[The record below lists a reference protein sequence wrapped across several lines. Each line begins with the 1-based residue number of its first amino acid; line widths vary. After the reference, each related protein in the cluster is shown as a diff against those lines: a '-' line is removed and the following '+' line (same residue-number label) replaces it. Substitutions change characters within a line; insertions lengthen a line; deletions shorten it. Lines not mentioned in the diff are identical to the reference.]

1 MITEQH
7 RTDANELTSIASSM
21 NFADFVDFVKTKCS
35 WWDETNGEFIDFSFK
50 SLCGSIIVEQQIL
63 IGSFDCFNE
72 QDERVDS
79 IITKDIYF
87 S

>member
-7 RTDANELTSIASSM
+7 RTDANELISIASSM

-35 WWDETNGEFIDFSFK
+35 WWGVDGEFIDFSFK
-50 SLCGSIIVEQQIL
+50 SLCGSIVVEQQAL
-63 IGSFDCFNE
+63 VGSFDCFNE

>member
-21 NFADFVDFVKTKCS
+21 NFNDFVDFVKTKCS
-35 WWDETNGEFIDFSFK
+35 WWDIDGEFIDFSFK
-50 SLCGSIIVEQQIL
+50 SLCGSIIVKQQTL
-63 IGSFDCFNE
+63 IGTFDCFNE

-79 IITKDIYF
+79 IITKDIYL

>member
-7 RTDANELTSIASSM
+7 RIDANELTSIASSM
-21 NFADFVDFVKTKCS
+21 NFNDFVDFVKTKCN
-35 WWDETNGEFIDFSFK
+35 WWDINGEFIDFEFK
-50 SLCGSIIVEQQIL
+50 SLCGSIIIEQQVL

>member
-1 MITEQH
+1 MITQQH

-21 NFADFVDFVKTKCS
+21 NFADFVDFIKTKCS
-35 WWDETNGEFIDFSFK
+35 WWDVNGEFIDFSFK
-50 SLCGSIIVEQQIL
+50 SLCGSIIIEQQTL

>member
-7 RTDANELTSIASSM
+7 RTDANELTAIASSM

-35 WWDETNGEFIDFSFK
+35 WWGVDGEFIDFSFK
-50 SLCGSIIVEQQIL
+50 SLCGSIIIEQQAL
-63 IGSFDCFNE
+63 MGCFDCFNE

>member
-7 RTDANELTSIASSM
+7 RMDANELTSIASSM
-21 NFADFVDFVKTKCS
+21 TFADFVDFVKTKCE
-35 WWDETNGEFIDFSFK
+35 WNYIGGEFIDFEFK
-50 SLCGSIIVEQQIL
+50 SLCACIIIGQKTL
-63 IGSFDCFNE
+63 IGFFDCFNE
-72 QDERVDS
+72 HDERVDS